1 MNGPRNIERTVVKF
15 FEDNHL
21 NAKAE
26 WLEACLEYHI
36 STNPQVYILRAMK
49 IGVLIKQLPHYFM
62 SIFVLKIYICVYSHP
77 FSK

>member
-1 MNGPRNIERTVVKF
+1 MNGPRNIERAVVKF

-36 STNPQVYILRAMK
+36 STNPQVNFK
-49 IGVLIKQLPHYFM
+49 GEEN
-62 SIFVLKIYICVYSHP
+62 
-77 FSK
+77 